1 MKKSYYKKR
10 STTNMNTNM
19 NKTTKTS
26 KTNTNINTSNT
37 PYLVIVESPSK
48 CLKIENFLG
57 FQYKC
62 IASKGHLREIKK
74 VHNAKKEYAIDFQYV
89 PEKIAHIQWMKSIIM
104 QFLPQHIF
112 LGTDDDRE
120 GEAIAWHI
128 CEIFDLSVEN
138 TKRILFHEVTAPALK
153 QAVANPTTIRMNI
166 VKAQHARQ
174 ILDRMIGFQISP
186 VLSRLLVHDNTK
198 YLSAG
203 RCQTPTLR
211 LIYDRH
217 KEFASKKERVQYKI
231 VGKFLQHPNILTAP
245 LDVCMESEV
254 EIRNFLEHSKT
265 FPHTLSMREK
275 TAKTTAPPKPFSTSH
290 LLQTASSLLHMSPKY
305 TMDACQKLYQDG
317 KITYMR
323 TESQKYAQA
332 FLDQTKMWIETK
344 FGQTYLGNLEKVAH
358 TDNKNPHEAIRVTK
372 LDITY
377 TDYQDKRTNDL
388 YKLIWRRSIES
399 CMSPYQYE
407 SSPVIICAPISQ
419 YSCVLDVPLF
429 LGWKRLGSTLEEMR
443 ETQMKMSTQVEY
455 IKKFIGRKVP
465 YQKIESTLFMKDLE
479 AYYQEASIIQKLE
492 SLGIGRPST
501 YSMLVETIQERK
513 YVQKQDIEGETFT
526 GNELTLE
533 HDGNIQMREIS
544 KVFGASK
551 NKLKIQELGIQAID
565 VLLQHF
571 EPLFDYSYTSKMEA
585 DLDELMTQPDKSLVE
600 ICQTCETSI
609 QECLKPMKELM
620 KKTYWI
626 DNDHQ
631 LVFGKS
637 GMMIKHIKENEI
649 LETTKHEYKS
659 LKPNLEIDFQKLER
673 KEYKLED
680 LIELPNDCLG
690 TYFGESMY
698 LKNGPYGAYV
708 VWGANKQ
715 SLAKYTKKMA
725 LTDITMS
732 MVQKWLAEI
741 NSNDKAKSKILRE
754 ITPGCSLRKGDYGHY
769 IYYKTDAMKKP
780 TFVNIKKCKLDLH
793 NAEPDLIL
801 KWVEESLTK

>member
-1 MKKSYYKKR
+1 
-10 STTNMNTNM
+10 
-19 NKTTKTS
+19 
-26 KTNTNINTSNT
+26 
-37 PYLVIVESPSK
+37 
-48 CLKIENFLG
+48 
-57 FQYKC
+57 
-62 IASKGHLREIKK
+62 
-74 VHNAKKEYAIDFQYV
+74 
-89 PEKIAHIQWMKSIIM
+89 
-104 QFLPQHIF
+104 
-112 LGTDDDRE
+112 
-120 GEAIAWHI
+120 
-128 CEIFDLSVEN
+128 
-138 TKRILFHEVTAPALK
+138 
-153 QAVANPTTIRMNI
+153 
-166 VKAQHARQ
+166 
-174 ILDRMIGFQISP
+174 
-186 VLSRLLVHDNTK
+186 
-198 YLSAG
+198 
-203 RCQTPTLR
+203 
-211 LIYDRH
+211 
-217 KEFASKKERVQYKI
+217 
-231 VGKFLQHPNILTAP
+231 
-245 LDVCMESEV
+245 
-254 EIRNFLEHSKT
+254 
-265 FPHTLSMREK
+265 
-275 TAKTTAPPKPFSTSH
+275 
-290 LLQTASSLLHMSPKY
+290 
-305 TMDACQKLYQDG
+305 
-317 KITYMR
+317 
-323 TESQKYAQA
+323 
-332 FLDQTKMWIETK
+332 
-344 FGQTYLGNLEKVAH
+344 
-358 TDNKNPHEAIRVTK
+358 
-372 LDITY
+372 
-377 TDYQDKRTNDL
+377 
-388 YKLIWRRSIES
+388 
-399 CMSPYQYE
+399 
-407 SSPVIICAPISQ
+407 
-419 YSCVLDVPLF
+419 
-429 LGWKRLGSTLEEMR
+429 
-443 ETQMKMSTQVEY
+443 
-455 IKKFIGRKVP
+455 
-465 YQKIESTLFMKDLE
+465 
-479 AYYQEASIIQKLE
+479 
-492 SLGIGRPST
+492 
-501 YSMLVETIQERK
+501 
-513 YVQKQDIEGETFT
+513 
-526 GNELTLE
+526 
-533 HDGNIQMREIS
+533 MREIS

-626 DNDHQ
+626 DNDHK

-680 LIELPNDCLG
+680 LIELSNDCLG

-780 TFVNIKKCKLDLH
+780 EFVNIKKCKLDLH